1 MSFAELEYNRLVK
14 AGKSHE
20 DAIAGA
26 VEAAVENTNETIGNY
41 TELEKLDVFRGGPLR
56 RMIGF
61 LRTYSV
67 QRTAYYL
74 RMMGALTKGSPRQTR
89 IQAFNELSM
98 VLAFTSA
105 AAGLSA
111 NFGYSFITS
120 VLDIMLPALLGDD
133 EMEEWREKD
142 PLGAD
147 DADYRFRFEWLPENF
162 GADSTVTRLM
172 QKGVLTELTG
182 WDWTTRLSQSNLWIR
197 EGREG
202 ETLREDIVN
211 FLVANLAPQ
220 VSQSANMIDGI
231 DDFMRGEWSKGFS
244 KIVPAAVRGA
254 FTAERQAR
262 EGDTTKT
269 GKVVRG
275 SEEFT
280 TMELIGQ
287 VGGFTPSELSRVREI
302 NRTTTKWQRSMTEER
317 GKLFQEFRDVYGD
330 ENATPE
336 ELEAVFEKMRRFNAK
351 VPLNREGNKISK
363 YLIEGKDL
371 EKSLQSAETREEK
384 SYRGIEYNDGEEELF
399 FPYETRTKVEE

>member
-1 MSFAELEYNRLVK
+1 M
-14 AGKSHE
+14 
-20 DAIAGA
+20 
-26 VEAAVENTNETIGNY
+26 
-41 TELEKLDVFRGGPLR
+41 
-56 RMIGF
+56 
-61 LRTYSV
+61 
-67 QRTAYYL
+67 
-74 RMMGALTKGSPRQTR
+74 
-89 IQAFNELSM
+89 
-98 VLAFTSA
+98 
-105 AAGLSA
+105 
-111 NFGYSFITS
+111 
-120 VLDIMLPALLGDD
+120 LDIMLPALMGDD

-147 DADYRFRFEWLPENF
+147 DADYRFRFQWLPENF

-172 QKGVLTELTG
+172 QKGVLSEVTG

-202 ETLREDIVN
+202 EDLKDDVIN
-211 FLVANLAPQ
+211 FLIANLAPQ
-220 VSQSANMIDGI
+220 VSQSANMIDGV

-244 KIVPAAVRGA
+244 KLVPAIVRGA
-254 FTAERQAR
+254 FTAERQAS

-275 SEEFT
+275 AEEFT
-280 TMELIGQ
+280 TAELVGQ
-287 VGGFTPSELSRVREI
+287 VIGFSPSELSRVREI
-302 NRTTTKWQRSMTEER
+302 NRTTTKWQRSMTEQR

-330 ENATPE
+330 ENAAPE
-336 ELEAVFEKMRRFNAK
+336 ELEAVFEKMRRFNSK

-399 FPYETRTKVEE
+399 FPYETRKPVVE

>member
-1 MSFAELEYNRLVK
+1 M
-14 AGKSHE
+14 
-20 DAIAGA
+20 
-26 VEAAVENTNETIGNY
+26 
-41 TELEKLDVFRGGPLR
+41 LDF
-56 RMIGF
+56 
-61 LRTYSV
+61 
-67 QRTAYYL
+67 
-74 RMMGALTKGSPRQTR
+74 
-89 IQAFNELSM
+89 
-98 VLAFTSA
+98 
-105 AAGLSA
+105 
-111 NFGYSFITS
+111 
-120 VLDIMLPALLGDD
+120 MLPALLGED
-133 EMEEWREKD
+133 EMEEWRKQD

-147 DADYRFRFEWLPENF
+147 DADYRFRFEWLPQNF
-162 GADSTVTRLM
+162 GADSVATRAM
-172 QKGVLTELTG
+172 QKGLLSELTG
-182 WDWTTRLSQSNLWIR
+182 WDWSTRLSQSNLWLR

-202 ETLREDIVN
+202 ESTRDDVVN

-220 VSQSANMIDGI
+220 VSQSANIIDGV

-269 GKVVRG
+269 GKVTRG

-280 TMELIGQ
+280 TTELVGQ
-287 VGGFTPSELSRVREI
+287 VLGFTPDELSRVREI

-330 ENATPE
+330 ENAAPE
-336 ELEAVFEKMRRFNAK
+336 ELEEVFEKMRRFNAK

-384 SYRGIEYNDGEEELF
+384 SYRVIEYNDGEEELF